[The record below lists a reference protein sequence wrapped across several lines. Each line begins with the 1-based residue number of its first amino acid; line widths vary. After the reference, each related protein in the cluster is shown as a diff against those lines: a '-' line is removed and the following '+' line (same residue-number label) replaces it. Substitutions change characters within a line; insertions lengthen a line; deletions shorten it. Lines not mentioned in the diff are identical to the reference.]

1 MSVCNVTL
9 VNIIA
14 ESNIKVKII
23 ITIHILAGT
32 IALLCA
38 ALAVSSKKGKRL
50 HVLSGRAYFWSMA
63 TIFLTAIPMSIISS
77 NIFLFLIAIFSFY
90 LAFAGM
96 RFARN
101 RKGIATTS
109 DWIAVSLTI
118 LSGLGMLILS
128 AIFFSNDDSQYIVLL
143 VFGFLAITLGYA
155 DFKSY
160 KNNTA
165 TGKER
170 ISRHLS
176 NMMGGTIAVITA
188 VLVVNPP
195 FEPEWV
201 WWVLPTAL
209 ITPVIFWWNRKTL
222 S

>member
-1 MSVCNVTL
+1 ML
-9 VNIIA
+9 QILLP
-14 ESNIKVKII
+14 
-23 ITIHILAGT
+23 IHILAGIISLT
-32 IALLCA
+32 SA
-38 ALAVSSKKGKRL
+38 ALAVSSEKGKRL
-50 HVLSGRAYFWSMA
+50 HVLSGRAYFWGMA

-101 RKGIATTS
+101 RKGIAITL
-109 DWIAVSLTI
+109 DWIAVSLMI
-118 LSGLGMLILS
+118 LSGLGMWILA
-128 AIFFSNDDSQYIVLL
+128 AIYFLNSNTQYIVLL
-143 VFGFLAITLGYA
+143 VFGFLSISLGYA
-155 DFKSY
+155 DFRSY
-160 KNNTA
+160 KNNSA

-170 ISRHLS
+170 ISRHLT

-201 WWVLPTAL
+201 WWILPTVL
-209 ITPVIFWWNRKTL
+209 ITPIIFWWNFKTL
-222 S
+222 K

>member
-1 MSVCNVTL
+1 MQIL
-9 VNIIA
+9 LP
-14 ESNIKVKII
+14 
-23 ITIHILAGT
+23 IHILAGT

-38 ALAVSSKKGKRL
+38 ALAVSSEKGKRL
-50 HVLSGRAYFWSMA
+50 HVLSGRAYFWGMA

-90 LAFAGM
+90 LAFSGM

-101 RKGIATTS
+101 RKGTATTL

-128 AIFFSNDDSQYIVLL
+128 AIFFSNDDSQYKVLL
-143 VFGFLAITLGYA
+143 VFGFLAITLGYG

-195 FEPEWV
+195 FEYEWV
-201 WWVLPTAL
+201 WWALPTVL
-209 ITPVIFWWNRKTL
+209 ITPVIFWWNFKIRK
-222 S
+222 